1 MSVDENVFFRE
12 ATLRLCSSLDIQT
25 ALTRFFEYIGPFIPV
40 TDMSLYISDP
50 DLNQLRIM
58 AWLVPTCLEF
68 LKKSY
73 LCPSKA
79 GMKGRPY

>member
-1 MSVDENVFFRE
+1 VDENAFFRE
-12 ATLRLCSSLDIQT
+12 ATLRLCSSLNIQT
-25 ALTRFFEYIGPFIPV
+25 ALKRYFEYIGPIIPV
-40 TDMSLYISDP
+40 VAMSLHIYDP
-50 DLNQLRIM
+50 ELNQLRIM